1 MGYVRTV
8 TCSWCY
14 ERGHNRNGCPDRRKY
29 IQENPDSYEAVSER
43 TRHDRIK
50 NRKCSYCK
58 QSGHTR
64 RTCPVQKADR
74 IKLTKHLAKERAKT
88 LEILLEY
95 GLGIGALILTYRGYW
110 KSEMEFALVRDISWS
125 ILDGGSKVEVLA
137 DFVAGGKESRA
148 YKTLRLYARHDEK
161 VVYSPADKDD
171 ILRNI
176 PDDWANGTLYKEDN
190 YFPKGTR
197 RDWLFSDM

>member
-1 MGYVRTV
+1 M
-8 TCSWCY
+8 
-14 ERGHNRNGCPDRRKY
+14 
-29 IQENPDSYEAVSER
+29 
-43 TRHDRIK
+43 
-50 NRKCSYCK
+50 
-58 QSGHTR
+58 
-64 RTCPVQKADR
+64 
-74 IKLTKHLAKERAKT
+74 HLAKERAKT
-88 LEILLEY
+88 LEVLLEH
-95 GLGIGALILTYRGYW
+95 GLGIGALIMTDRGYW
-110 KSEMEFALVRDISWS
+110 MGEMEFALVRDINWS

-148 YKTLRLYARHDEK
+148 YKTLRLYTRHDEK